1 MQTQRSAM
9 QRILIALFILI
20 CPSLLLGKDAFR
32 LVVPDSQNQQL
43 SVYSI
48 NPTASGVSLRPED
61 SLKLSFNP
69 ARLAVN
75 PTNQS
80 LVVSGTRSKK
90 PVAAVVTTTKGMNVF
105 DVSTLVHPVGYNSV
119 DRSGRFFMTVHYGTG
134 SVATYPLGKDG
145 SIGDLAHSL
154 TTPQREAHCILT
166 TPDNRFVYIPCVK
179 NNNALFQYA
188 FDDASGKLVPLKTF
202 NAEPPAMFGPRHVA
216 YHPTLP
222 IAYFSNEQ
230 QLGAS
235 VYEIGKEGQL
245 SDLQHVNT
253 IPRRS
258 PFEQGKRDLHASDI
272 ALTPDGRLLFVALRD
287 FNGEEDSVFSF
298 SVDSNGKLRPA
309 ARTLVGDIPWKL
321 TLSPDGK
328 HLAICESGLRRITLF
343 AVQSD
348 GSLTRH
354 PGVEIA
360 ARTNDMAAL
369 PLR

>member
-9 QRILIALFILI
+9 RRIFTTLFVLI
-20 CPSLLLGKDAFR
+20 CHSLLLGNDAFR

-43 SVYSI
+43 TAHSI
-48 NPTASGVSLRPED
+48 QPTASGIRIEKEE
-61 SLKLSFNP
+61 SLKLPFNP
-69 ARLAVN
+69 SRIAVN
-75 PTNQS
+75 PINQS
-80 LVVSGTRSKK
+80 LVVSGARAKK
-90 PVAAVVTTTKGMNVF
+90 PVAATVSATGGMKLIG
-105 DVSTLVHPVGYNSV
+105 VSTLAHPVGYNSV

-134 SVATYPLGKDG
+134 SVATYPIGENG
-145 SIGDLAHSL
+145 SIGDAAHSL
-154 TTPQREAHCILT
+154 TTPKREAHCILT

-188 FDDASGKLVPLKTF
+188 FDDASGELAPLNTF

-216 YHPTLP
+216 YHPSLP

-235 VYEIGKEGQL
+235 AYEIGKDGQL
-245 SDLQHVNT
+245 TDLQHVNT

-272 ALTPDGRLLFVALRD
+272 ALTPDGKLLFVALRD

-298 SVDSNGKLRPA
+298 RVGPDGKLSPA

-328 HLAICESGLRRITLF
+328 HLAVCESGLRRITLF

-348 GSLTRH
+348 GSLKRH
-354 PGVEIA
+354 PNIEIVT
-360 ARTNDMAAL
+360 RTNDMAAL
-369 PLR
+369 PPR